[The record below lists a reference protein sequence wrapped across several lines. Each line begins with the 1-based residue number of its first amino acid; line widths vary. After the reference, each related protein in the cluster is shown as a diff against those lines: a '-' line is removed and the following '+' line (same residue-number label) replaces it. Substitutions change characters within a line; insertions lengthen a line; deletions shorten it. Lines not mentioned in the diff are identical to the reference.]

1 MHPLTPTCPSHPEFQ
16 CCFFFMGASGAKG
29 GKKNSSLASPANC
42 SRRAAFQATLK
53 WRVQGSAAKR
63 GAIFFPVTV
72 YSFCG
77 LVKKKNPKGVP
88 QHNTQ
93 RAERTTERGDGK
105 WGRWWG
111 GGSPSPAESDRAG
124 EKENENEGTATG
136 TCSLTPR
143 LHQTAA
149 LVRDCP
155 FHTTTTDHVL
165 FACFVAVVAPASR
178 QDY

>member
-1 MHPLTPTCPSHPEFQ
+1 MLPEP
-16 CCFFFMGASGAKG
+16 KG

-88 QHNTQ
+88 QHNTPPSGAHN
-93 RAERTTERGDGK
+93 RARGWEMGEMVG
-105 WGRWWG
+105 GR
-111 GGSPSPAESDRAG
+111 EHF
-124 EKENENEGTATG
+124 
-136 TCSLTPR
+136 TCR
-143 LHQTAA
+143 E
-149 LVRDCP
+149 
-155 FHTTTTDHVL
+155 
-165 FACFVAVVAPASR
+165 
-178 QDY
+178 

>member
-1 MHPLTPTCPSHPEFQ
+1 MLLAYNVDVAFHGVLAQGKILHPLTPTCPSHPEFQ

-77 LVKKKNPKGVP
+77 LVKKRIQKGCHSTTHSERSA
-88 QHNTQ
+88 QQSEGMGNGGDGGREGALHLQ
-93 RAERTTERGDGK
+93 RVTERAK
-105 WGRWWG
+105 KRTRTRV
-111 GGSPSPAESDRAG
+111 PP
-124 EKENENEGTATG
+124 
-136 TCSLTPR
+136 
-143 LHQTAA
+143 QA
-149 LVRDCP
+149 LVND
-155 FHTTTTDHVL
+155 FN
-165 FACFVAVVAPASR
+165 
-178 QDY
+178 